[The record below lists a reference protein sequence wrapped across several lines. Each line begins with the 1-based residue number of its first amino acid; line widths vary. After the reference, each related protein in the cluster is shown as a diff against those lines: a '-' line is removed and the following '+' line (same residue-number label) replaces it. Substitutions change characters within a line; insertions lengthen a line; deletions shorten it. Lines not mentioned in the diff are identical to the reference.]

1 MLEVE
6 RDANLCGTVCLWGSS
21 SNPDGFLNQ
30 CIQRVWQLGELCL
43 LNLCPCL
50 GLELCC
56 RKIPRLHACIDTSLC
71 LQIFLEVS
79 HGRNLIYIQNPKPWE
94 TRLLDLQP
102 LKQERTVESSRNV
115 CESQY
120 HICHSSR
127 QVDRKQAI
135 RWPLTSPP
143 AQGVSPAECCRQ
155 NIDQKRERGL
165 SLSAGLRAD
174 LGEKMDGSQRGQRV
188 EWRGRRVGIIRWSP
202 LRVMKDQK
210 DMIYFSKSEF
220 SNIKGDKRMSQ
231 RAAFQQPTPKTEKR
245 RENESF
251 RTD

>member
-56 RKIPRLHACIDTSLC
+56 RKIPRLPACIDTSLC

-143 AQGVSPAECCRQ
+143 AQGVSPAECETFQ
-155 NIDQKRERGL
+155 
-165 SLSAGLRAD
+165 SLSEAHTLNFSVPLISQI
-174 LGEKMDGSQRGQRV
+174 LGKTNNDDIFKTCSGDTNTQNDDWLVHGME
-188 EWRGRRVGIIRWSP
+188 
-202 LRVMKDQK
+202 
-210 DMIYFSKSEF
+210 
-220 SNIKGDKRMSQ
+220 SN
-231 RAAFQQPTPKTEKR
+231 
-245 RENESF
+245 
-251 RTD
+251 

>member
-1 MLEVE
+1 MP
-6 RDANLCGTVCLWGSS
+6 RA
-21 SNPDGFLNQ
+21 PA
-30 CIQRVWQLGELCL
+30 
-43 LNLCPCL
+43 
-50 GLELCC
+50 LCC
-56 RKIPRLHACIDTSLC
+56 I
-71 LQIFLEVS
+71 S
-79 HGRNLIYIQNPKPWE
+79 HGNSPYR
-94 TRLLDLQP
+94 RP
-102 LKQERTVESSRNV
+102 LSGYFSAPPLCVCVCVCVFVCSSTL
-115 CESQY
+115 
-120 HICHSSR
+120 
-127 QVDRKQAI
+127 AF
-135 RWPLTSPP
+135 
-143 AQGVSPAECCRQ
+143 CCRQ